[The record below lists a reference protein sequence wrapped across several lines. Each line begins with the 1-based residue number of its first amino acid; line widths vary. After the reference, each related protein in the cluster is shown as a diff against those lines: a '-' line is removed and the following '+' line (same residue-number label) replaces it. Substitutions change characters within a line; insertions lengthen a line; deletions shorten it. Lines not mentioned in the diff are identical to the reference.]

1 MASLLE
7 RSGDKSS
14 VFKWKSLESADDDYI
29 FFLWDVKIVVLSHFA
44 VAKICVIAIVIVNLI
59 NIIEQTL
66 DLCG

>member
-29 FFLWDVKIVVLSHFA
+29 FLCDVKIVVPSHFA
-44 VAKICVIAIVIVNLI
+44 VVKICVIAIVIVNLI